1 MLLKIYRN
9 IFLVAF
15 VILITNQ
22 PIVAQGTA
30 LLKGT
35 MNVGFEAGIQFTGV
49 DDPYVVIADAGIGYV
64 AGPFFE
70 YYLSNIIKFRVGLNF
85 DNRAFSLQD
94 MNYIVGDSGYVGKSS
109 YYDVYEKFKVNY
121 LTIPLSLIYIKG
133 SDKFKFFI
141 QGTVYY
147 SLLLNTIQTGY
158 ADVYISEEDANNFYF
173 EGYPELNIPGHH
185 YFDPELQVFSTSDIG
200 INLLFGFLYNIKP
213 NLGISI
219 SPGFSYSFANVWED
233 PSRRATW
240 SQLYKIN
247 VGLVYTLK

>member
-1 MLLKIYRN
+1 MFLKIN
-9 IFLVAF
+9 KIVPLIIF
-15 VILITNQ
+15 VILVFIKPVISQ
-22 PIVAQGTA
+22 EIVS
-30 LLKGT
+30 LKGT
-35 MNVGFEAGIQFTGV
+35 MNVGIEAGIQFTGV
-49 DDPYVVIADAGIGYV
+49 DDPYVVTSSNGIGYS

-85 DNRAFSLQD
+85 DKRAFSLQD
-94 MNYIVGDSGYVGKSS
+94 MNYIVGDSGYIGKSS
-109 YYDVYEKFKVNY
+109 YYDVYEEFKVNY

-147 SLLLNTIQTGY
+147 SLLLNTTQTGY
-158 ADVYISEEDANNFYF
+158 ADVFISEEDAPHFYF
-173 EGYPELNIPGHH
+173 DGYPELNTPGHH
-185 YFDPELQVFSTSDIG
+185 YFDPEIQIFSTSDIG
-200 INLLFGFLYNIKP
+200 INLLFGFMYNIKP

-247 VGLVYTLK
+247 LGLVYTLK